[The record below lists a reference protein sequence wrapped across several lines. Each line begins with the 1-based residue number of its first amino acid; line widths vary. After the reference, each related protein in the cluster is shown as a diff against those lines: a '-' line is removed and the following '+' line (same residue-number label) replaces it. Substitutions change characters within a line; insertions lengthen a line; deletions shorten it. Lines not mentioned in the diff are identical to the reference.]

1 MSYDVAMR
9 NEDRGSYEELYN
21 AVRDGNLEET
31 RRILESQPEALNK
44 SITDEDETALHIAV
58 INGREDIVQ
67 ELVNQMSEEALEMH
81 DSDGYTALITA
92 AVLGNETMV
101 ECMLVDQ
108 HRRLISITDSEENL
122 PVVMALNSRQ
132 IKMGRLLFFKYHDH
146 HIADSDEEISK
157 NATLLTRAI
166 YTETLD
172 IALELIK
179 RCPRLALT
187 HDESGE
193 SPILALASMRHFF
206 PSGNQLGFWK
216 QYIYSWLPV
225 PSVPP
230 TGDIPSNVQSN
241 QEDQNNRSGLPVPL
255 VPPTGDIPLNVQS
268 NQEDQN
274 NRSGL
279 PVPLV
284 PPTGDI
290 HLNVQSNQ
298 EDQNNRSGL
307 SVPSVPPTGDTPLNV
322 QSNQEDRNNRS
333 GMRVPS
339 AIPTSD
345 HIHLNVSNGQQCQ
358 RNQED
363 QNNRS
368 VLSAMFGVLNFSV
381 IKQLSEM
388 KEIHDQSHA
397 LLSQMCE
404 AISKSTTQELKDGL
418 VYTAI
423 TRAAKNGIFE
433 FVSKMLEMDRRF
445 LWTNDRNRRN
455 IFMLAVLHRQEKI
468 FSILYRQDR
477 KMNYLLTSKRD
488 VYGNNILHMAGMI
501 EDSTWVNKIPGAAL
515 QMQRELQWFKDVE
528 RIVHPKDKEST
539 NEDGLT
545 PRQLFTKN
553 HADLME
559 NGQKWMKVTAT
570 SCTVVGALIVTIM
583 FAVAFTIPGGNDQTT
598 GFPIFLK
605 KKLFVLF
612 IICDTLSLF
621 SSSTSILMFLGILT
635 SSYAEDDFLE
645 YLPRQMII
653 GLSTLFCSIATMVIA
668 FSTALIIMLHD
679 QYSWILIPIISL
691 ACVPVIIFIWMQ
703 FPLLKI
709 MIFST
714 YGSGIFNRKKKM

>member
-1 MSYDVAMR
+1 MATSHIRTYGTTSSAAFSAAVVPQAILLHDEDNYEEWKVRVKTYLLSQDLWQDVQQTDEPFLGRGRENFMALHLVLLTLITLKDKPASQIKQAGSIPSMHGKTM
-9 NEDRGSYEELYN
+9 NSLDRGSYEELYN

-216 QYIYSWLPV
+216 QYIYSC
-225 PSVPP
+225 
-230 TGDIPSNVQSN
+230 
-241 QEDQNNRSGLPVPL
+241 
-255 VPPTGDIPLNVQS
+255 
-268 NQEDQN
+268 
-274 NRSGL
+274 
-279 PVPLV
+279 
-284 PPTGDI
+284 
-290 HLNVQSNQ
+290 
-298 EDQNNRSGL
+298 
-307 SVPSVPPTGDTPLNV
+307 
-322 QSNQEDRNNRS
+322 
-333 GMRVPS
+333 MRVPS

-363 QNNRS
+363 QNNR
-368 VLSAMFGVLNFSV
+368 SV